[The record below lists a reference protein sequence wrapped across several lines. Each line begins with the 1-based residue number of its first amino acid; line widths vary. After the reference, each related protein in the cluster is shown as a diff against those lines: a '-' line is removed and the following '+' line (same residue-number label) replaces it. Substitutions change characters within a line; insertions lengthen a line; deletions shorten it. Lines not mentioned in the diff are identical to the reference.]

1 MSVCVI
7 IEMEGAQEWPET
19 FSFTTIPAEKR
30 PTALQHSRTAAD
42 QEAKRLA
49 SLNPGRRFVVLE
61 AVAVGMQ
68 ISVPTHVSI
77 EGKTLISG
85 MIPAVMALGDADDE
99 IPF

>member
-7 IEMEGAQEWPET
+7 IEMEGAHDWPEA
-19 FSFTTIPAEKR
+19 FAFTIIPADKR
-30 PTALQHSRTAAD
+30 PTALQPNRSAAE

-49 SLNPGRRFVVLE
+49 ERNPGRRFVVLE

-68 ISVPTHVSI
+68 ISVPTHVNI
-77 EGKTLISG
+77 EGVTLISG
-85 MIPAVMALGDADDE
+85 RVPAVMSLGDADDE

>member
-7 IEMEGAQEWPET
+7 IEMEGAKDWPET
-19 FSFTTIPAEKR
+19 FAFTTIPAEKR
-30 PTALQHSRTAAD
+30 PTALQHSRAAAD

-49 SLNPGRRFVVLE
+49 ALNPGRRFVVLE

-85 MIPAVMALGDADDE
+85 HVPAVMPLGDADDE

>member
-7 IEMEGAQEWPET
+7 IEMEGAHDWPET
-19 FSFTTIPAEKR
+19 FAFTIIPADKR
-30 PTALQHSRTAAD
+30 PTALQPNREAAD

-49 SLNPGRRFVVLE
+49 ERNPCRRFVVLE

-68 ISVPTHVSI
+68 ISIPTHVSI

-85 MIPAVMALGDADDE
+85 TIPALMALGDADDK